1 MLYSLHSPD
10 RAGKKGSNKMNRFE
24 KELMLWKTKK
34 AAQSNAQKL
43 TSEFQQVGTP
53 TDWVVVQ
60 KSNGWWTVERKVA

>member
-1 MLYSLHSPD
+1 
-10 RAGKKGSNKMNRFE
+10 MNRFE
-24 KELMLWKTKK
+24 KELRLWKTKK